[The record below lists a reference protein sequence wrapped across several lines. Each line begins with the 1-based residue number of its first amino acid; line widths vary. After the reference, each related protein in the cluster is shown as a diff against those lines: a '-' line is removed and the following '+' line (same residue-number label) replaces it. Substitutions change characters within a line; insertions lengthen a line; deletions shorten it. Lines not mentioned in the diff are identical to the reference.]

1 MVYARLRWFNVVA
14 MVLLMFPCLVRAAF
28 VKPYMVSGMWWK
40 YFAGSDVGSSLCGFG
55 LAISQIRHQ
64 KSIGSSFLPVAT
76 FHHQFLDD
84 SLEFSSIWTYL
95 CYNMDGLM

>member
-84 SLEFSSIWTYL
+84 SLEFS
-95 CYNMDGLM
+95 